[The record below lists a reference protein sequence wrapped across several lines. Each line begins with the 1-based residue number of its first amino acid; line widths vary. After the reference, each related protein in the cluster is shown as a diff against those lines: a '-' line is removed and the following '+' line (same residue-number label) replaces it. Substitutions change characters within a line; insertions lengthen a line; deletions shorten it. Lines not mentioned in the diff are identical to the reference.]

1 MERPLRIAIIGC
13 GWAGTRHAQAFAHC
27 GASVCWAVDVDLRRA
42 ESLKKSLPGALGE
55 IYTAEDF
62 RAALADPHVDAVAI
76 CLPHNLHAAVA
87 VEAARAG
94 KHVLCEKPIAATLEQ
109 ADHMIEAAGRA
120 GVVLMIAENVR
131 FSPLL
136 RKVGDFLQRG
146 AIGRPALIQV
156 TRQCY
161 LRRSFLEQRPWFLSA
176 QAAAGGIMMSGGIHD
191 FETMRMLVGEVES
204 VYALRAR
211 QRFLEMEGD
220 DTSTA
225 LVRFRDGAVGLLV
238 ESFIMKSLVTA
249 AGPEIHTLR
258 IDGDL
263 GSLSVEDGRTIRLFS
278 EQDDVAPLVSP
289 RPISGEG
296 AGVRAFMS
304 LGEGL
309 VQHEI
314 YVPEQDTFALEID
327 HFVRAV
333 RTGEEPV
340 TSGRSQRK
348 PLEIVLAAY
357 RSMESG
363 QPVKVL

>member
-1 MERPLRIAIIGC
+1 MERPLCIAIIGC
-13 GWAGTRHAQAFAHC
+13 GWAGTRHAQAYAHC
-27 GASVCWAVDVDLRRA
+27 GASVRWAVDVDLRRA
-42 ESLKKSLPGALGE
+42 ESLKKALAGAPGE
-55 IYTAEDF
+55 IHTAQDC
-62 RAALADPHVDAVAI
+62 RAALADPRVDAVDI

-87 VEAARAG
+87 VEAAQAG

-136 RKVGDFLQRG
+136 RKVRDLLQLG
-146 AIGRPALIQV
+146 VIGQPALIQV

-161 LRRSFLEQRPWFLSA
+161 LRRSFLEERPWFLSA
-176 QAAAGGIMMSGGIHD
+176 QAAAGGIMMSGGVHD

-249 AGPEIHTLR
+249 AGPEVHTLR
-258 IDGDL
+258 VDGDL

-278 EQDDVAPLVSP
+278 EQDD
-289 RPISGEG
+289 G
-296 AGVRAFMS
+296 AA
-304 LGEGL
+304 LNGEGL

-314 YVPEQDTFALEID
+314 HVPEQDTFVLEIG
-327 HFVRAV
+327 HFMQAV
-333 RTGEEPV
+333 RTGEEPI
-340 TSGRSQRK
+340 TGGRSQRK
-348 PLEIVLAAY
+348 PLEVVLAAY